1 MPPPHFVLPF
11 SVFSP
16 FPASADAAAA
26 AAALFLASL
35 DLITPAS
42 LEAAAAS
49 LSCWVFLGGGGL
61 AKTPGTSIARSL
73 SLYVVP
79 VSPPG
84 VAASLILL

>member
-16 FPASADAAAA
+16 FPASADAAAAAA

-73 SLYVVP
+73 YVVP